1 MQNYNTYTNDNIAR
15 QGLMNSFNQSQMIK
29 PNELINDNP
38 VINRD
43 GFERENKL
51 IKSLND
57 DIFQLNTRI
66 QNLLMKQNDFDKLEL
81 ENKGQEQKISQL
93 TTELN
98 NNKNQMSIL
107 KSEIVKLKQLVYD
120 KYNNKKYFLIRD
132 LSKKYETDFDIVHII
147 CDKLNINETN
157 INKGTLNEIVSE
169 IKKYNDKVRKTELD
183 LTD

>member
-15 QGLMNSFNQSQMIK
+15 RGLQESFIQSQQIK

-43 GFERENKL
+43 GFDRENKL

-66 QNLLMKQNDFDKLEL
+66 QNLLMKQNDYDKLESDYK
-81 ENKGQEQKISQL
+81 NSEQKISQL
-93 TTELN
+93 TIELN
-98 NNKNQMSIL
+98 TNKNQITVL
-107 KSEIVKLKQLVYD
+107 KSEIQKLKELVYD

-132 LSKKYETDFDIVHII
+132 LSKKYETEFGTVHII

-169 IKKYNDKVRKTELD
+169 IKKYNDKRREID
-183 LTD
+183 LND

>member
-15 QGLMNSFNQSQMIK
+15 QGLMNSYQQSQQIK

-38 VINRD
+38 VINRE
-43 GFERENKL
+43 GFDKENKL

-66 QNLLMKQNDFDKLEL
+66 QNLLMKQNDYDKLES
-81 ENKGQEQKISQL
+81 ENKGFEQKISEL

-169 IKKYNDKVRKTELD
+169 IKKYNDKVRKTDLD
-183 LTD
+183 LND

>member
-15 QGLMNSFNQSQMIK
+15 QGLMNSYKQSQMIK

-43 GFERENKL
+43 GFDRENKL

-57 DIFQLNTRI
+57 DIFQLNSKI
-66 QNLLMKQNDFDKLEL
+66 QSLLMKQNDYDKLES
-81 ENKGQEQKISQL
+81 ENKNQEQRLSEL

-98 NNKNQMSIL
+98 TNKNQMVVL
-107 KSEIVKLKQLVYD
+107 KSEIDKLKHLVYD

-132 LSKKYETDFDIVHII
+132 LSKKYEIDFDVVHII

-157 INKGTLNEIVSE
+157 INKGTLNEIIAE
-169 IKKYNDKVRKTELD
+169 IKKYNDKRRELD
-183 LTD
+183 LND

>member
-15 QGLMNSFNQSQMIK
+15 KGLVDSFNQSQMIK

-57 DIFQLNTRI
+57 DIFQLNTKV

-132 LSKKYETDFDIVHII
+132 LSKKYETEFGTVHII

-157 INKGTLNEIVSE
+157 INKGTLNEIIAE
-169 IKKYNDKVRKTELD
+169 IKKYNDKRRELD
-183 LTD
+183 LND